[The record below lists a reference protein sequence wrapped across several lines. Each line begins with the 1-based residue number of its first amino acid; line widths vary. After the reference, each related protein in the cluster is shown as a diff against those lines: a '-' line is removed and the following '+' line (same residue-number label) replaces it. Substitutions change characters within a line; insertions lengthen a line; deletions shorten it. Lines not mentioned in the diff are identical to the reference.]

1 MTGNIPLLNCLK
13 SQPLANRS
21 RPTIRE
27 VAARAG
33 VSHQTVSRVINNSER
48 VNPET
53 RQRVEAAIAEM
64 GYQPNAIAR
73 SMANG
78 RTHTLAC
85 VSPNLTDFT
94 FASIIEG
101 AELEAR
107 QHGYFLLT
115 ASAPEEDGFRNLME
129 QLLASQRAEGL
140 LVVTPYI
147 RPHHT
152 QLPRYVP
159 TIFVAADPCLSGVAS
174 VTLDEVAAGSMATQH
189 LIDLGHRLIAH
200 ITGPI
205 QEDCSRNRQKGY
217 QNAMQSA
224 GLDLDPELTQEGDW
238 SATSG
243 YRTVQHWLA
252 RGAQFS
258 AIFAQNDRMAIG
270 AIHALREAGKKVPQE
285 LSVIGFD
292 DMPNASYFDPPLTT
306 IRQDTFSM
314 GSKAARLLIQSI
326 ETPDKIHRSIRLH
339 AELLVRQSTAQVP
352 L

>member
-1 MTGNIPLLNCLK
+1 MT
-13 SQPLANRS
+13 NRYH
-21 RPTIRE
+21 PTIRE

-33 VSHQTVSRVINNSER
+33 VSHQTVSRVINGVER

-53 RQRVEAAIAEM
+53 RQRVEVAIDEM

-73 SMANG
+73 SMARG

-115 ASAPEEDGFRNLME
+115 ASAPDGDGFRNLMK

-152 QLPRYVP
+152 DLPRYVP
-159 TIFVAADPCLSGVAS
+159 TIFVAADPCLAGVSS

-189 LIDLGHRLIAH
+189 LIDLGHRCIAH

-217 QNAMQSA
+217 HNAMQSA
-224 GLDLDPELTQEGDW
+224 GLVPDSELTQEGDW

-243 YRTVQHWLA
+243 CQAVQRWIKK
-252 RGAQFS
+252 GAQFS

-270 AIHALREAGKKVPQE
+270 AIHALREEGLQVPQE
-285 LSVIGFD
+285 VSVIGFD
-292 DMPNASYFDPPLTT
+292 DMPLASYFDPPLTT
-306 IRQDTFSM
+306 IRQDTFNL
-314 GSKAARLLIQSI
+314 GSKAAQLLIQSI
-326 ETPDKIHRSIRLH
+326 EGPDTLHRSIHLTG
-339 AELLVRQSTAQVP
+339 ELVLRQSTAQIH
-352 L
+352 